1 MIARVDSLCSHVVF
15 AWRQIKKHKLTSA
28 AAVAI
33 RMPIARRVTL
43 EAFSV
48 LSAGSLAGLAMGLA
62 SARYLGTLL
71 YQVSPT
77 DPSAVAFP
85 SLTILAMAL
94 LAAALP
100 VVRAV
105 GADPAALLR
114 VE

>member
-1 MIARVDSLCSHVVF
+1 VATDQETQAYVRRGGCDSHGD
-15 AWRQIKKHKLTSA
+15 RG
-28 AAVAI
+28 
-33 RMPIARRVTL
+33 RVTL
-43 EAFSV
+43 EAFSM

-94 LAAALP
+94 LASALP
-100 VVRAV
+100 VVRAA